1 MSMDT
6 PVVDALL
13 RKDNPVDEALA
24 YVRDKWVQNITPMR
38 TACFRCGVDSPII
51 HVPLGTI
58 AFGVPVKRGETDVT
72 RAVQLAFDKIGWKF
86 QNRRSYCPTCRGLGS
101 T

>member
-1 MSMDT
+1 MSE
-6 PVVDALL
+6 VVPILSKAD
-13 RKDNPVDEALA
+13 PVDEALA

-86 QNRRSYCPTCRGLGS
+86 QNRRSYCTQCRNLGS
-101 T
+101 VG